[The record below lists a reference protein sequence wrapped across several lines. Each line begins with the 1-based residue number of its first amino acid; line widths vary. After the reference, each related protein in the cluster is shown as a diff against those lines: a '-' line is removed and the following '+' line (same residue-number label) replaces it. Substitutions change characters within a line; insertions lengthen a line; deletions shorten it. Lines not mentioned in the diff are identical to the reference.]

1 VQMGYARW
9 VDPQRQHIEV
19 LHTNSSSHRSHV
31 VTQKPKTLAQ
41 SDFEQV
47 TTRSHSVVTSS
58 HSVVTPADGEC
69 SAQPEP
75 MDCMP
80 VTPPAAD
87 SSRRREE
94 APRQTPLPPDAL
106 AEPSA
111 SSTSAP
117 EEKKT
122 PVAALQ
128 PGNGRVHNTEG
139 RVTVSSPPTSNT
151 AREGDSH
158 ISKLPGSDR

>member
-9 VDPQRQHIEV
+9 VDPQRQHIEF

-69 SAQPEP
+69 STQPEP
-75 MDCMP
+75 VDCMP

-87 SSRRREE
+87 SSRRRKEE
-94 APRQTPLPPDAL
+94 PKQTPLPLDS
-106 AEPSA
+106 SA
-111 SSTSAP
+111 SRGFKPKNSGKP
-117 EEKKT
+117 
-122 PVAALQ
+122 PVS
-128 PGNGRVHNTEG
+128 PSTEG
-139 RVTVSSPPTSNT
+139 IPPWLWE
-151 AREGDSH
+151 R
-158 ISKLPGSDR
+158 

>member
-9 VDPQRQHIEV
+9 VDPQRQHIEF

-75 MDCMP
+75 SP
-80 VTPPAAD
+80 
-87 SSRRREE
+87 SRRREE
-94 APRQTPLPPDAL
+94 APRQTPLPLDS
-106 AEPSA
+106 SA
-111 SSTSAP
+111 SRGFKPRGAGKPQASPS
-117 EEKKT
+117 
-122 PVAALQ
+122 
-128 PGNGRVHNTEG
+128 TEG
-139 RVTVSSPPTSNT
+139 IPPWLWE
-151 AREGDSH
+151 R
-158 ISKLPGSDR
+158 